1 MMKLLPV
8 FARMLYR
15 GTSIHR
21 ENQKMD
27 EKKIAVILGVTGVI
41 VILLTLFW
49 PTSPRQRLEKQEE
62 RRQQTARKSAE
73 RNREEPASS
82 DSRTGYGSSSGGSGS
97 QSSSGSL
104 VQESKTPAGVASM
117 AVIAGQL
124 PAEVASE
131 TTLTPGSNKVKPM
144 GYQVTGSSG
153 DAAPSSVSG
162 GSSVSLTTKKS
173 GNTALSSG
181 GGSDSGGNGGSS
193 GGSSGSSGSS
203 PSGAESAPAFQSAR
217 ELSSASKNE
226 TPRLA
231 FTEEEAKVMRAKR
244 EALLSRIFSRKQSWV
259 ASRASSGS
267 GLSAK
272 TQARYRLK
280 MIEGYADGNEAM
292 KKGNWAEAIK
302 AVMAGVKDPDA
313 DPITKYTCF
322 DQMRMCAKMLKDYDL
337 YLEVLKEQGRL
348 IENDDLSILGIEK
361 STMGTRFYETRRQF
375 VQAIKD
381 PVNGF
386 KKSIDEIL
394 QASNLKE
401 EDRAATEERFRQDL
415 ADWQA
420 DFDKTS

>member
-1 MMKLLPV
+1 
-8 FARMLYR
+8 
-15 GTSIHR
+15 
-21 ENQKMD
+21 MD

-49 PTSPRQRLEKQEE
+49 PAAKPRPRLEKQEE
-62 RRQQTARKSAE
+62 GRQQTARKNAE
-73 RNREEPASS
+73 RNREDPASS
-82 DSRTGYGSSSGGSGS
+82 ASRDGYSSSSGGSAAG
-97 QSSSGSL
+97 SSSGAPA
-104 VQESKTPAGVASM
+104 VVTDTPAVAASM
-117 AVIAGQL
+117 AVMVGEP
-124 PAEVASE
+124 PAVIASE
-131 TTLTPGSNKVKPM
+131 VVSTPGSNKVKPT
-144 GYQVTGSSG
+144 GSQVAGSSG
-153 DAAPSSVSG
+153 DTGLSVVSG
-162 GSSVSLTTKKS
+162 GSSSSPATKKS
-173 GNTALSSG
+173 GNDARLAG

-193 GGSSGSSGSS
+193 GGSSGSSGSGAG
-203 PSGAESAPAFQSAR
+203 GAESVPAFQSAR
-217 ELSSASKNE
+217 ELNSASKNE

-231 FTEEEAKVMRAKR
+231 FTEEEAKVMREKR

-259 ASRASSGS
+259 SSRASSGS

-280 MIEGYADGNEAM
+280 LIEGYADGNEAM

-302 AVMAGVKDPDA
+302 ALMAGVKDPDA

-375 VQAIKD
+375 VQAVKD

-394 QASNLKE
+394 QAGNLKE
-401 EDRAATEERFRQDL
+401 DDRAATEERFRQDL